1 MPFNAVYN
9 KKRHL
14 KLSVSVSFSGAGAS
28 TDSRIYIRFLSRVR
42 CAFWFRLAFLLGF
55 TPNPP
60 SLPPFYF
67 PPLLVSETGAWFC
80 WRRSSCRGGGFPI
93 VRVLWQS
100 VALPTH
106 AATGLYDCWLLPA
119 LLDPLHWLVKF
130 IFPWHIL
137 TCFPLDWLGCWPKWW
152 RQACSSSGVG
162 SL

>member
-28 TDSRIYIRFLSRVR
+28 TDSRIYIRFLGRVR

-60 SLPPFYF
+60 SLPPFYC

-80 WRRSSCRGGGFPI
+80 WRGGSWRGGGGFPI

-106 AATGLYDCWLLPA
+106 AATGLYLTVFCQMTADSCLLCLTRYTGWLNSYF
-119 LLDPLHWLVKF
+119 HGIYWLVS
-130 IFPWHIL
+130 H
-137 TCFPLDWLGCWPKWW
+137 
-152 RQACSSSGVG
+152 
-162 SL
+162 